1 MTRKDFYI
9 NDAGTENYIL
19 GYAVKGIVYG
29 AKVKNNPETLKT
41 VFVENDKERKIKY
54 RPNSEQIAIIKAN
67 ACEIFEV
74 CTLESLEKLATACG
88 GKGRKNRGNAFE
100 ELVAVLMT
108 ARQQEKQN
116 FSYWNGGDIIDA
128 NGVQWQVKYN
138 RATVVEYSTLERRGY
153 AE

>member
-29 AKVKNNPETLKT
+29 AKVKNDPETLKA

-54 RPNSEQIAIIKAN
+54 RPTSKQIAVIKAN
-67 ACEIFEV
+67 ALEVFEV
-74 CTLESLEKLATACG
+74 CSVDSLESLAVVCG

-100 ELVAVLMT
+100 ELVSVLLT
-108 ARQQEKQN
+108 AKQQDKQN
-116 FSYWNGGDIIDA
+116 FPYWAGGDIVDA

-138 RATVVEYSTLERRGY
+138 RATVVEYSTLEKRGY